1 MSKINYFY
9 SCLLSLIFCLGMAVL
24 FNSCK
29 ADSKEESPEI
39 EIGATQ
45 SLPGESPGESPEIKV
60 DQPASNNGVNEYDGE
75 NYDGFL
81 LGQFKYDIAID
92 ALINEPVTDLK
103 GQLINFNKDYTFSV
117 IREGKEIESGQFKYD
132 RHAQT
137 LTLLAKKGLSS
148 EWTINYDDGRMI
160 WVGTETYGNNSR
172 QLRLYEVR

>member
-9 SCLLSLIFCLGMAVL
+9 SSLLSLIFCLGMTVL

-29 ADSKEESPEI
+29 ADSKEELPETEI
-39 EIGATQ
+39 EVK
-45 SLPGESPGESPEIKV
+45 ESSPAESAEMESN
-60 DQPASNNGVNEYDGE
+60 QPATSNGIAEYDGE

-81 LGQFKYDIAID
+81 LGQFRYDLAVD
-92 ALINEPVTDLK
+92 ALIDEPITDLK

-117 IREGKEIESGQFKYD
+117 IREGKEIENGQFKYE
-132 RHAQT
+132 RQT
-137 LTLLAKKGLSS
+137 RKLTLLAKKGLSS

-172 QLRLYEVR
+172 QMRLYEVK